1 MGGFWHG
8 MAMRVYRAGI
18 GLAAACGHAKARGWL
33 AMRQGRLEALGDAT
47 SRLKPGQQWMWF
59 HCASVGEYEQAR
71 PVMEA
76 WRSLHPGDAFL
87 LSFYSASGWDAFTRR
102 QPEWWTAAD
111 HVTAMPLDVRAS
123 MRSLVQAA
131 GGAERLRGLL
141 FAKYDVWPTLVSFL
155 TQARV
160 PVGLFAGHVLPG
172 RWPFRWGGG
181 YQRQAWKAMRRVWV
195 QTEASLITL
204 STYGVNAQVAGDPRF
219 DRVLDAVAQ
228 HQPDQALQTWV
239 NDRPCL
245 VVGSAWQPEWDAARE
260 AWQEGQCAIVAA
272 HEWIAASIAAEASR
286 WEAMGARSVV
296 WSAHRSKDARAA
308 LPEGDVLIVDTM
320 GELLDV
326 YAVADV
332 VVVGG
337 GFGNGVHN
345 TLEPAAHG
353 KRILVGPEVE
363 RFAEVAALEATG
375 ALSVYHSHSAMREAI
390 QTALQDVEATRRA
403 GAKATEYAHQNAGAG
418 MAIARGWTEA
428 L

>member
-1 MGGFWHG
+1 
-8 MAMRVYRAGI
+8 
-18 GLAAACGHAKARGWL
+18 
-33 AMRQGRLEALGDAT
+33 
-47 SRLKPGQQWMWF
+47 
-59 HCASVGEYEQAR
+59 
-71 PVMEA
+71 MEA
-76 WRSLHPGDAFL
+76 WRSSHPEDAFL
-87 LSFYSASGWDAFTRR
+87 LSFYSASGWEAFARR

-123 MRSLVQAA
+123 MRLFVQAA

-141 FAKYDVWPTLVSFL
+141 FAKYDVWPTLVADL

-181 YQRQAWKAMRRVWV
+181 YQRQAWKDMRRVWV
-195 QTEASLITL
+195 QTEASLPTL
-204 STYGVNAQVAGDPRF
+204 SAYGVNAEVAGDPRF
-219 DRVLDAVAQ
+219 DRVLDAVGQ

-260 AWQEGQCAIVAA
+260 AWQEGQCAIVVP
-272 HEWIAASIAAEASR
+272 HEWTAESIATEASR
-286 WEAMGARSVV
+286 WEAMGAQPVV
-296 WSAHRSKDARAA
+296 WSAHRSEDARAA
-308 LPEGDVLIVDTM
+308 LPEGDVLIVDAM
-320 GELLDV
+320 GELLDA

-353 KRILVGPEVE
+353 KRILVGPNVE
-363 RFAEVAALEATG
+363 RFAEVGALRETG
-375 ALSVYHSHSAMREAI
+375 ALSVCDSPSALREAI
-390 QTALQDVEATRRA
+390 QTALRDVEVTRRA
-403 GAKATEYAHQNAGAG
+403 GAKAAAYARENAGAG
-418 MAIARGWTEA
+418 MAIAQGWSNA